1 MLYFDSSNRIISVDS
16 IYSPIIDNFIWVLDL
31 EQFDFTL
38 NSMTMLLEITT
49 PSIEMKIEELCIR
62 LPTSWYIVI
71 YDDEIGMM
79 DVVQVSDL
87 LGRNFKLFTYG
98 FNDLMVSGTN
108 YILNKYI
115 PKDVCVM
122 PNLNKKQFLC
132 HPINGNQWICVGPT
146 EAFAKKLK
154 DMFVGELI

>member
-38 NSMTMLLEITT
+38 NPMTMLLEITT
-49 PSIEMKIEELCIR
+49 PSIEVTIEELCIR
-62 LPTSWYIVI
+62 LPTSWYVVI

-132 HPINGNQWICVGPT
+132 HPINGSQWICVGPT